1 MGLCC
6 TPAWRDSLEYLKTFE
21 NKTDITVN
29 SLISIILKA
38 FEEEDID
45 LGWTLTQNLFTLYGI
60 LPVEIFTS
68 WFNLYEKNDNF
79 KYWKVL
85 KFLKDNECVVKEDLA
100 KLIYAKF
107 KQFGSKVTTTT
118 IYHNK

>member
-6 TPAWRDSLEYLKTFE
+6 TPAWRDSLEYIKTFKNE
-21 NKTDITVN
+21 TDVTVN
-29 SLISIILKA
+29 SFICIILKA
-38 FEEEDID
+38 FEEEEID
-45 LGWTLTQNLFTLYGI
+45 MGWALTQNLFNIYGI

-68 WFNLYEKNDNF
+68 WFDLYEKNANF

-85 KFLKDNECVVKEDLA
+85 EFLKDNECVVKEDLA
-100 KLIYAKF
+100 KLICEKF

-118 IYHNK
+118 IYHSK